1 MAEIQ
6 LVAST
11 MGPSL
16 RHETPV
22 TKATEQKTPA
32 AKSTGQLTLFG
43 FGPVTKTVYSGSSV
57 SRKPVARTAVTGPD
71 VHHVFESIQFRCPH
85 GCGKA
90 FFRKSG
96 MATHAKNRSCRV
108 KIAETDGKG
117 NGDADGENGE
127 GDDWE
132 DMADDKD
139 SEEDGDENDDE
150 DDDEDGCKKKP
161 AKKRRK
167 LDGRTAACAPSKT

>member
-1 MAEIQ
+1 MSSSLSDLNKRLLEIQASIHLGVSNLVPTRDALMAEIQ

-71 VHHVFESIQFRCPH
+71 VHHVFESIQFRCPRRSPPPPRPRWCRSMRH
-85 GCGKA
+85 RGVGW
-90 FFRKSG
+90 
-96 MATHAKNRSCRV
+96 ATMGACLFLGRS
-108 KIAETDGKG
+108 
-117 NGDADGENGE
+117 
-127 GDDWE
+127 
-132 DMADDKD
+132 
-139 SEEDGDENDDE
+139 
-150 DDDEDGCKKKP
+150 
-161 AKKRRK
+161 
-167 LDGRTAACAPSKT
+167 